1 MQVKESVKHPGP
13 VASPLPSFQS
23 TVSLCLAIV
32 GTSLFCPAVGLAQF
46 ERSRGAQAPAA
57 AEIEAPGVV
66 DTIDWKT
73 GADLTKSLSLP
84 TDVLW
89 EDRTLRDAVQRL
101 AETQGVAIF
110 LDRRIDPDQPLTL
123 ALRNKPIIEVI
134 EAIAQELNSGVC
146 RIGDVHY
153 IGPVETAKR
162 LPTVSEI
169 QAEFARGH
177 RAHEVQS
184 LVRSER
190 VEWPMLSTP
199 RDLLRKTADR
209 AGFSWNELENHVPHD
224 LWRDYQLPPMRR
236 SDALTLILAGFNLSY
251 RVLPDTGAGLQ
262 LEPIPIPDQVRLT
275 RNHAFGGNLSE
286 AATKIKELFPEV
298 EVRVADRELMV
309 AGLLEHQQE
318 IARLLRGERVRR
330 TVTEPGQ
337 RVFSMTQQQVP
348 LGQVIQ
354 AIARQLELRVV
365 AGEGLEEEL
374 ARRVSFSVDKVEL
387 PALLDAIIQESEL
400 RYELSEDTLTITRK

>member
-1 MQVKESVKHPGP
+1 MQDKEPLKQHHLVS
-13 VASPLPSFQS
+13 SPLPSF
-23 TVSLCLAIV
+23 LGNAALLLAIV
-32 GTSLFCPAVGLAQF
+32 GTTLFWPSGVMAQF
-46 ERSRGAQAPAA
+46 ERSRGEQAPAA
-57 AEIEAPGVV
+57 AEEQAPAPAE
-66 DTIDWKT
+66 TISWKT

-89 EDRTLRDAVQRL
+89 EDRSLRDAVRRL

-110 LDRRIDPDQPLTL
+110 LDRRIDPDQPLSL
-123 ALRNKPIIEVI
+123 SVRNKPIIEVI
-134 EAIAQELNSGVC
+134 EAIAEQLNAGVC
-146 RIGDVHY
+146 RVGDVHY
-153 IGPVETAKR
+153 IGPAETAKR

-177 RAHEVQS
+177 RAPEVQS

-190 VEWPMLSTP
+190 VQWPMLSTP
-199 RDLLRKTADR
+199 RDLLRQTADR
-209 AGFSWNELENHVPHD
+209 AGLSWNDLYVHVPHD

-251 RVLPDTGAGLQ
+251 RVLPDTGNGLR
-262 LEPIPIPDQVRLT
+262 LEPIPIPEQVRLT

-286 AATKIKELFPEV
+286 AAAKIKEFFPEV

-318 IARLLRGERVRR
+318 IARMLRGERVRR
-330 TVTEPGQ
+330 TVTEPGT

-365 AGEGLEEEL
+365 AGEAIEEEL

-387 PALLDAIIQESEL
+387 NGLLDAILQESDL
-400 RYELSEDTLTITRK
+400 RYELSDGTLTINRK